1 MSERN
6 KREWYLINTCCYLT
20 SERSKHRAVMP
31 VRATGWKQRG
41 SGVFSHFVNIVQDFL
56 AKDEY
61 KEGQEKMFTMRNVC
75 LKVKCRY

>member
-1 MSERN
+1 
-6 KREWYLINTCCYLT
+6 
-20 SERSKHRAVMP
+20 MP

-61 KEGQEKMFTMRNVC
+61 KEGQEKMFTMRNVG
-75 LKVKCRY
+75 LKVKCGY